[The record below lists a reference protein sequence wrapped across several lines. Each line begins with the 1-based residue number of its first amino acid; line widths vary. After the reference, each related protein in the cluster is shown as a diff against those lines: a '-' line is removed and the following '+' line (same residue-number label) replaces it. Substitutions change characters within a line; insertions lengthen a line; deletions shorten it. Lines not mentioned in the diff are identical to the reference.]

1 MHPAIILVLLALLA
15 APAAA
20 DDKLTVAVAS
30 NFGRTFGELAVRFY
44 KETGIEIQTTTGST
58 GKIYAQVINGAPFD
72 IFLAADA
79 ERPALLE
86 ASGNAVPGSRFTY
99 ATGRLVLWSRDA
111 EDCIEALRTGR
122 WVALANPKTAP
133 YGRAAKEFLQNAGYW
148 EDVSERVAYAENA
161 MQVVHFVTSGN
172 ATVGFVAES
181 LLDGPHTPAGK
192 CAWPVPEE
200 FHAPLVQQAVLL
212 KHAAGNDAAQR
223 FIEFMRSDV
232 ALGIIERQGYGV
244 SP

>member
-1 MHPAIILVLLALLA
+1 MHPAIKLVLLALLT

-20 DDKLTVAVAS
+20 DETLTVAVAS
-30 NFGRTFGELAVRFY
+30 NFGRTFGELAVRFHQD
-44 KETGIEIQTTTGST
+44 TGIEIQTVTGST
-58 GKIYAQVINGAPFD
+58 GKIYAQVVNGAPFD

-79 ERPALLE
+79 ERPELLE
-86 ASGNAVPGSRFTY
+86 ASGKSVPGSRFTY

-111 EDCIEALRTGR
+111 EDCIEALHTSR
-122 WVALANPKTAP
+122 WVAMANPKTAP
-133 YGRAAKEFLQNAGYW
+133 YGRAAKEFLENAGHW
-148 EDVSERVAYAENA
+148 EDVSERLAYAENA

-172 ATVGFVAES
+172 AAVGFVAQS

-192 CAWPVPEE
+192 CAWPVPEQ

-212 KHAAGNDAAQR
+212 KRAAGNAAAER
-223 FIEFMRSDV
+223 FIEFMRSGI
-232 ALGIIERQGYGV
+232 AREIIEQQGYGV